1 MRIILAVAASL
12 LVLSAAAPATVRA
25 QARSGRCVIEFPP
38 AQNVNTR
45 ASLTRTPSGGYNQYL
60 GGGMVAVCRA
70 QGMTLRADSAEY
82 FADAGLIYL
91 IGNVHYTEPRTSV
104 DSDRMTYWQNEERL
118 LAEGNVVATMPNGT
132 RMRGPRAEYFRPA
145 PSVRPRARMVATGR
159 PTVTLVQTDAR
170 GRPGEP
176 VDIIAN
182 QVVTEADSLVY
193 ATGRV
198 EITRPDLLA
207 TADSAFLDS
216 GREFA
221 RLMRAPTILGRGERP
236 FTLRG
241 RVIDLFSRNR
251 SLERV
256 LAAGNGRAE
265 SQDIE
270 LVADT
275 IDMRLT
281 TNVLQRAYAWGASRA
296 RATSPTQVMVA
307 DSIDVDMPGQAV
319 REVKAIGKAFAEA
332 VPDSTRIRSSER
344 DWLRGD
350 IIVARFHPVEQ
361 GDTAARPQIR
371 DLLATGSASS
381 LYQIATSEGRDNAPA
396 MNYVRGRT
404 IAVDFRNQ
412 AVHTVTVTD
421 QAVGLYLAP
430 VPGPGAASP
439 PAGRDGATPPADTTT
454 RTPPARGRRPAGA
467 RR

>member
-1 MRIILAVAASL
+1 MRTRLALAGTIAIAAAASGL
-12 LVLSAAAPATVRA
+12 GA
-25 QARSGRCVIEFPP
+25 QARAGRCVIEFPP
-38 AQNVNTR
+38 NQNVSTR

-82 FADAGLIYL
+82 YADAGLIYL
-91 IGNVHYTEPRTSV
+91 IGNVHYTEPRTTV
-104 DSDRMTYWQNEERL
+104 DSDRMTYWQNDERL

-132 RMRGPRAEYFRPA
+132 RMRGPRAEYFRPS
-145 PSVRPRARMVATGR
+145 PGVRPRARLVATGR
-159 PTVTLVQTDAR
+159 PTVTLVQADAR

-176 VDIIAN
+176 VTIIAN

-221 RLMRAPTILGRGERP
+221 RLMRAPTIIGKGDRP

-241 RVIDLFSRNR
+241 RVIDIFSRNR
-251 SLERV
+251 LLERV
-256 LAAGNGRAE
+256 LAAGSGRAE

-281 TNVLQRAYAWGASRA
+281 NNLLQRAYAWGSSRA
-296 RATSPTQVMVA
+296 RATSPTQDIVA
-307 DSIDVDMPGQAV
+307 DSIDVTMPAQTV
-319 REVKAIGKAFAEA
+319 REVRAVGKAFAEA
-332 VPDSTRIRSSER
+332 VPDSTKIRSLER
-344 DWLRGD
+344 DWLRGE
-350 IIVARFHPVEQ
+350 IIVARFHPVAT
-361 GDTAARPQIR
+361 GDTASRPQIR
-371 DLLATGSASS
+371 DLLATGDASS

-412 AVHTVTVTD
+412 AVHTVTVTE

-430 VPGPGAASP
+430 VPGPGASRA
-439 PAGRDGATPPADTTT
+439 PAGRDSVPGSRADTAA
-454 RTPPARGRRPAGA
+454 PPRPRPATRPTGV

>member
-1 MRIILAVAASL
+1 MTRIRALMLLLALAGTGSSVQ
-12 LVLSAAAPATVRA
+12 A
-25 QARSGRCVIEFPP
+25 QGRSGRCIIEFPP
-38 AQNVNTR
+38 GQNVNTR
-45 ASLTRTPSGGYNQYL
+45 ASLSRTPSGGYNQYL

-82 FADAGLIYL
+82 YADAGLIYL

-104 DSDRMTYWQNEERL
+104 DSDRMTYWQNDERL

-132 RMRGPRAEYFRPA
+132 RMRGPRAEYFRPS
-145 PSVRPRARMVATGR
+145 PSIRPRSRLVATGR
-159 PTVTLVQTDAR
+159 PTVTLVQADAS

-176 VDIIAN
+176 VTIIAN

-221 RLMRAPTILGRGERP
+221 RLMRAPTIVGKGERP

-251 SLERV
+251 MLQRV
-256 LAAGNGRAE
+256 LAAGSGRAE

-281 TNVLQRAYAWGASRA
+281 DNLLQRAYAWGASRA
-296 RATSPTQVMVA
+296 RATSPTQDIVA
-307 DSIDVDMPGQAV
+307 DSIDVTMPGQV
-319 REVKAIGKAFAEA
+319 MREVKAIGKAFAEA
-332 VPDSTRIRSSER
+332 VPDSTKIRSTER
-344 DWLRGD
+344 DWLKGE
-350 IIVARFHPVEQ
+350 IIVARFHPVAP

-371 DLLATGSASS
+371 DLLATGEASS

-412 AVHTVTVTD
+412 AVHTVTVTE

-430 VPGPGAASP
+430 VPGPGATPAARDSVAP
-439 PAGRDGATPPADTTT
+439 PQADSV
-454 RTPPARGRRPAGA
+454 ARGRPRPASRPAGV

>member
-1 MRIILAVAASL
+1 MIIARAVICGIAL
-12 LVLSAAAPATVRA
+12 LAAAAVDLGA
-25 QARSGRCVIEFPP
+25 QGRTGRCVIEFPP

-45 ASLTRTPSGGYNQYL
+45 ASLTRTPTGGYNQYL

-82 FADAGLIYL
+82 YADAGLIYL

-118 LAEGNVVATMPNGT
+118 LAEGNVVAAMPNGT
-132 RMRGPRAEYFRPA
+132 RMRGPRAEYFRPS
-145 PSVRPRARMVATGR
+145 PSIRPRARLIATGR
-159 PTVTLVQTDAR
+159 PTVTLVQADAR

-176 VDIIAN
+176 VTIIAN

-221 RLMRAPTILGRGERP
+221 RLMRAPTIMGKGERP

-251 SLERV
+251 SLQRV
-256 LAAGNGRAE
+256 LAAGSGRAE

-281 TNVLQRAYAWGASRA
+281 DNLLQRAYAWGTSRA
-296 RATSPTQVMVA
+296 RATSPTQDIVA
-307 DSIDVDMPGQAV
+307 DSLDVTMPAQTV
-319 REVKAIGKAFAEA
+319 REVRAIGKAFAEA
-332 VPDSTRIRSSER
+332 VPDSTKIRSTER
-344 DWLRGD
+344 DWLKGE
-350 IIVARFHPVEQ
+350 IIVARFHPVAT
-361 GDTAARPQIR
+361 GDTASRPQIR
-371 DLLATGSASS
+371 DLLATGEASS
-381 LYQIATSEGRDNAPA
+381 LYQIATSEGRNNAPA

-412 AVHTVTVTD
+412 AVHTVTVTE

-430 VPGPGAASP
+430 VPDPGARAPAAADSASR
-439 PAGRDGATPPADTTT
+439 APADTSA
-454 RTPPARGRRPAGA
+454 RSRPAPARRPTGVRR
-467 RR
+467 